1 MPGFNRQVI
10 PTLTDLRRALT
21 GVACS
26 RAAAALLVLLAGNT
40 VLAYWKP
47 LADVDPES
55 LPATHTWVW
64 WATREF
70 LDYKKPAD
78 VVLLGSSLLMHP
90 VSRLDADFLNRDLD
104 YVRHHRSV
112 YMEAAISQ
120 RFGVTDPLCFNFALP
135 GGMVSDGYMVARAL
149 FDGQRK
155 PRIVV
160 LGLCLRDFMDN
171 GVTWCGGTPA
181 FRYLKRFV
189 NIDDLVDLAMPQI
202 WQRLEY
208 GLGKVFY
215 LWDKHQ
221 DIQVV
226 TAETARVYARRCLRH
241 IFGSSVK
248 DHPEWLGPPPN
259 ARSEVEEGMFIVR
272 AHQPSSFQDNTAEY
286 KKRYRSPNA
295 RQFAVQTEFLHR
307 LLRLCRCRNIK
318 VVIVN
323 MPLTQVNMH
332 LTPPGSYEKYVAVLR
347 AASRCWNCPV
357 VDLNAGGRFATADFY
372 DTVHMNSHGGKKLL
386 DAIVA
391 EIASNRDLS
400 GQLTGPRPDA
410 ALLATSPDS
419 PQ

>member
-1 MPGFNRQVI
+1 MQGQVI
-10 PTLTDLRRALT
+10 PTLTDLPRPLK
-21 GVACS
+21 GLACS
-26 RAAAALLVLLAGNT
+26 RAVVALLVLFTANI

-55 LPATHTWVW
+55 LPAAHTWVW

-70 LDYKKPAD
+70 LDHKKPAD

-90 VSRLDADFLNRDLD
+90 VSRLDADYLNRDLD

-112 YMEAAISQ
+112 YMEAAVSQ
-120 RFGVTDPLCFNFALP
+120 RFGVADPLCFNFALP
-135 GGMVSDGYMVARAL
+135 GGMVSDDYMVARAL

-189 NIDDLVDLAMPQI
+189 NIDDLVELAMPQI

-208 GLGKVFY
+208 GLAKAFY
-215 LWDKHQ
+215 LWDKHL

-226 TAETARVYARRCLRH
+226 TAEMARVHAGKFLSH
-241 IFGSSVK
+241 LFGTSTR

-286 KKRYRSPNA
+286 KKRYRAPNA

-307 LLRLCRCRNIK
+307 LLSLCRSRNIK
-318 VVIVN
+318 AVIV
-323 MPLTQVNMH
+323 
-332 LTPPGSYEKYVAVLR
+332 
-347 AASRCWNCPV
+347 
-357 VDLNAGGRFATADFY
+357 
-372 DTVHMNSHGGKKLL
+372 
-386 DAIVA
+386 
-391 EIASNRDLS
+391 
-400 GQLTGPRPDA
+400 
-410 ALLATSPDS
+410 
-419 PQ
+419 